1 VVKVQLNDP
10 AMGVHDP
17 DNGQEHARIVPI
29 LADHGIDSY
38 VPNGAVI
45 EVPDDVAGAGPYWRE
60 RRPEDASNMESR
72 TDEKS
77 GKVTVHDLGHGLL
90 AQVGIWSRPAPEK
103 KGD

>member
-10 AMGVHDP
+10 ALGVHDP
-17 DNGQEHARIVPI
+17 ANGQEHARIVPK
-29 LADHGIDSY
+29 LADHGIDTY

-45 EVPDDVAGAGPYWRE
+45 EVPDEVAGAGPYWRPAQPGDAENME
-60 RRPEDASNMESR
+60 RRV
-72 TDEKS
+72 DEKS

-90 AQVGIWSRPAPEK
+90 AQVGIWSRPTEK